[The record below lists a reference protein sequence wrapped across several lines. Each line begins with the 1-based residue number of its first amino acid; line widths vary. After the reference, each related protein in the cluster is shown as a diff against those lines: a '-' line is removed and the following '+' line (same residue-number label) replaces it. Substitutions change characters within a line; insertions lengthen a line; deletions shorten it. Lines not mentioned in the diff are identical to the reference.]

1 MDAHD
6 DSWLT
11 VGMCLSVL
19 MSDAWNT
26 QPFARWI
33 QVSENFFS
41 HFARCPNPVAELLRI
56 GDYQELQHALA
67 VIQQQSMKQVLLIK
81 MAA

>member
-1 MDAHD
+1 MMTPNWMWGSVGYCGVRHLEYASFGAV
-6 DSWLT
+6 DSSFLK
-11 VGMCLSVL
+11 
-19 MSDAWNT
+19 
-26 QPFARWI
+26 I
-33 QVSENFFS
+33 FFS

-67 VIQQQSMKQVLLIK
+67 VIQQHSMKQVRLIK